1 MKTRIISTLALMA
14 GVLLSGCTREDM
26 PEGGAPGDG
35 NRVVF
40 TLAGITPQQQN
51 GRTRAAGD
59 SGAAKPDASAATDA
73 EKKVTSLLAAAYEK
87 QPSGGMGFYR
97 AFDVTVTD
105 DGCSFDIA
113 KDGRFDLYLV
123 ANADPTLEGA
133 VKALGAGSP
142 VTDLEELLVEQ
153 APDADNAFVMTT
165 PEVLK
170 IISYSGEVADC
181 GEVSLR
187 RLSMRID
194 LLNKAEGL
202 TITKVTFRNRAVK
215 SRLFTPNAMLAEPGA
230 VEDKEYPDLNL
241 VGSFDV
247 PAEYKSKIYGYENLS
262 RRGEAT
268 VPTLDIEYT
277 YLDQPY
283 THTVEFLDRNDPEGL
298 APLALKRNYLY
309 RITVGRKVE
318 PEFGIEVVDWTNE
331 KSFNVDDITFQ
342 AEMNAKLAI
351 NHFAGANVKTIDEAQ
366 GTVAF
371 TTADPNNTS
380 AYVAWNEKW
389 ATAVYYNETDGTY
402 YRVPTRDE
410 MYLLFP
416 DETNHVRFDEAMDG
430 TSEITE
436 TLPEKLFG
444 SKETNGGEGK
454 SWFKNAAVAVT
465 SRADQPAYPI
475 VYAIRFKGTAQ
486 CAAYRYENKNSG
498 DAANGELEIRI
509 KALQANSLLTIGEV
523 ADEAYWGNP
532 ADGDTDAENQLVYH
546 IAATGYKQPDSEEIT
561 RLGINSFLWTSTE
574 TDESNACDAGHNAE
588 IMQLVSSCL
597 KSSAGPLR
605 LVKASAEEVAEADQA
620 RRNAA
625 LKVNMFTPFN
635 AKSVDLGTKKINSFF
650 DKLTVSAD
658 DCPTDSY
665 FTYTELKDAGLTAAD
680 AVLTDGEGNE
690 YRLPT
695 EGELNLLLPMWTEE
709 ADRAT
714 VNKEKDGMYYP
725 YWNDNSSTNTFPYVT
740 VETPFT
746 ETIYL
751 KNGTDNLPDET
762 HPADPEYTLKGE
774 SQLKVG
780 TQTEQIA
787 YPADLVTNVYNI
799 RPVYGL
805 RFKGTNQYAA
815 YRWETCK
822 IASDPLERYLS
833 IRIKA
838 LHPQDNAT
846 TIDDVADETFWQDGF
861 IEFQFPASG
870 YYSPENAGNPTPE
883 NITHRGV
890 YGYCWVSS
898 LWTGDSDSGA
908 RFLGFYLND
917 AHVGHSVPGSRFPLR
932 LVKVSE

>member
-1 MKTRIISTLALMA
+1 MKTRFITALFAAASLLA
-14 GVLLSGCTREDM
+14 GCSKETT
-26 PEGGAPGDG
+26 GPGDTDDS
-35 NRVVF
+35 RIPITF
-40 TLAGITPQQQN
+40 TLATP
-51 GRTRAAGD
+51 GSEGVIYPRSATRATHD
-59 SGAAKPDASAATDA
+59 AAEYAVRQLTLLVYDATD
-73 EKKVTSLLAAAYEK
+73 TSAPKFLRKHDMTSAI
-87 QPSGGMGFYR
+87 
-97 AFDVTVTD
+97 T
-105 DGCSFDIA
+105 
-113 KDGRFDLYLV
+113 LYD
-123 ANADPTLEGA
+123 NGNGTYTFSLE
-133 VKALGAGSP
+133 
-142 VTDLEELLVEQ
+142 
-153 APDADNAFVMTT
+153 AP
-165 PEVLK
+165 
-170 IISYSGEVADC
+170 ISD
-181 GEVSLR
+181 
-187 RLSMRID
+187 
-194 LLNKAEGL
+194 
-202 TITKVTFRNRAVK
+202 
-215 SRLFTPNAMLAEPGA
+215 
-230 VEDKEYPDLNL
+230 
-241 VGSFDV
+241 
-247 PAEYKSKIYGYENLS
+247 
-262 RRGEAT
+262 
-268 VPTLDIEYT
+268 
-277 YLDQPY
+277 
-283 THTVEFLDRNDPEGL
+283 
-298 APLALKRNYLY
+298 
-309 RITVGRKVE
+309 
-318 PEFGIEVVDWTNE
+318 
-331 KSFNVDDITFQ
+331 
-342 AEMNAKLAI
+342 MNAKRKFVFVV
-351 NHFAGANVKTIDEAQ
+351 ND
-366 GTVAF
+366 
-371 TTADPNNTS
+371 D
-380 AYVAWNEKW
+380 
-389 ATAVYYNETDGTY
+389 
-402 YRVPTRDE
+402 
-410 MYLLFP
+410 
-416 DETNHVRFDEAMDG
+416 
-430 TSEITE
+430 
-436 TLPEKLFG
+436 
-444 SKETNGGEGK
+444 
-454 SWFKNAAVAVT
+454 AAVAAT
-465 SRADQPAYPI
+465 AAGSAEADLHE
-475 VYAIRFKGTAQ
+475 TA
-486 CAAYRYENKNSG
+486 ATV
-498 DAANGELEIRI
+498 EL
-509 KALQANSLLTIGEV
+509 
-523 ADEAYWGNP
+523 
-532 ADGDTDAENQLVYH
+532 ADGDTADKL
-546 IAATGYKQPDSEEIT
+546 
-561 RLGINSFLWTSTE
+561 
-574 TDESNACDAGHNAE
+574 
-588 IMQLVSSCL
+588 
-597 KSSAGPLR
+597 
-605 LVKASAEEVAEADQA
+605 AEADAGIAMSGTATADGQNEVITIVPGVKCEVKLTRIVARVDVQNNTPNMTLESAVLVGAATRGYLFAQA
-620 RRNAA
+620 PLSAPVADRIVLGSNATVDLTEEHPALKPGEVFAPKTFRKTFYAYERPNTAGDYAAVRITYRVNDSKGTVEVPFIRTEAGGAQTPVDIERNHLYTVVLGNGKPVTTNEVQFTFKVEDWNTVEMPEEIGPGDPLDPKSQQKLNAA

-665 FTYTELKDAGLTAAD
+665 FTYTDAGLTAAD

>member
-1 MKTRIISTLALMA
+1 MKTRFITALFAAASLLA
-14 GVLLSGCTREDM
+14 GCSKETT
-26 PEGGAPGDG
+26 GPGDTDDS
-35 NRVVF
+35 RIPITF
-40 TLAGITPQQQN
+40 TLATP
-51 GRTRAAGD
+51 GSEGVIYPRSATRATHD
-59 SGAAKPDASAATDA
+59 AAEYAVRQLTLLVYDATD
-73 EKKVTSLLAAAYEK
+73 TS
-87 QPSGGMGFYR
+87 
-97 AFDVTVTD
+97 
-105 DGCSFDIA
+105 
-113 KDGRFDLYLV
+113 
-123 ANADPTLEGA
+123 
-133 VKALGAGSP
+133 
-142 VTDLEELLVEQ
+142 
-153 APDADNAFVMTT
+153 APKFLRKHDMT
-165 PEVLK
+165 
-170 IISYSGEVADC
+170 S
-181 GEVSLR
+181 
-187 RLSMRID
+187 
-194 LLNKAEGL
+194 
-202 TITKVTFRNRAVK
+202 
-215 SRLFTPNAMLAEPGA
+215 
-230 VEDKEYPDLNL
+230 
-241 VGSFDV
+241 
-247 PAEYKSKIYGYENLS
+247 
-262 RRGEAT
+262 
-268 VPTLDIEYT
+268 
-277 YLDQPY
+277 
-283 THTVEFLDRNDPEGL
+283 
-298 APLALKRNYLY
+298 
-309 RITVGRKVE
+309 
-318 PEFGIEVVDWTNE
+318 
-331 KSFNVDDITFQ
+331 DITLYDNGNGTYTFSLE
-342 AEMNAKLAI
+342 APISDMNAKRKFVFVV
-351 NHFAGANVKTIDEAQ
+351 ND
-366 GTVAF
+366 
-371 TTADPNNTS
+371 D
-380 AYVAWNEKW
+380 
-389 ATAVYYNETDGTY
+389 
-402 YRVPTRDE
+402 
-410 MYLLFP
+410 
-416 DETNHVRFDEAMDG
+416 
-430 TSEITE
+430 
-436 TLPEKLFG
+436 
-444 SKETNGGEGK
+444 
-454 SWFKNAAVAVT
+454 AAVAAT
-465 SRADQPAYPI
+465 AAGSAEADLHE
-475 VYAIRFKGTAQ
+475 TA
-486 CAAYRYENKNSG
+486 ATV
-498 DAANGELEIRI
+498 EL
-509 KALQANSLLTIGEV
+509 
-523 ADEAYWGNP
+523 
-532 ADGDTDAENQLVYH
+532 ADGDTADKL
-546 IAATGYKQPDSEEIT
+546 
-561 RLGINSFLWTSTE
+561 
-574 TDESNACDAGHNAE
+574 
-588 IMQLVSSCL
+588 
-597 KSSAGPLR
+597 
-605 LVKASAEEVAEADQA
+605 AEADAGIAMSGTATADGQNEVITIVPGVKCEVKLTRIVARVDVQNNTPNMTLESAVLVGAATRGYLFAQA
-620 RRNAA
+620 PLSAPVADRIVLGSNATVDLTEEHPALKPGEVFAPKTFRKTFYAYERPNTAGDYAAVRITYRVNDSKGTVEVPFIRTEAGGAQTPVDIERNHLYTVVLGNGKPVTTNEVQFTFKVEDWNTVEMPEEIGPGDPLDPKSQQKLNAA

-917 AHVGHSVPGSRFPLR
+917 AHVGHSVPGSRFPLH

>member
-1 MKTRIISTLALMA
+1 MKTR
-14 GVLLSGCTREDM
+14 
-26 PEGGAPGDG
+26 
-35 NRVVF
+35 F
-40 TLAGITPQQQN
+40 IT
-51 GRTRAAGD
+51 A
-59 SGAAKPDASAATDA
+59 
-73 EKKVTSLLAAAYEK
+73 LLAAASLLAGCSKETTG
-87 QPSGGMGFYR
+87 PG
-97 AFDVTVTD
+97 DTD
-105 DGCSFDIA
+105 DSRIPITF
-113 KDGRFDLYLV
+113 
-123 ANADPTLEGA
+123 TLATPGSEGVIYPRSATRATHDAAEYA
-133 VKALGAGSP
+133 VRQL
-142 VTDLEELLVEQ
+142 TLLVYDATDTS
-153 APDADNAFVMTT
+153 APKFLRKHDMT
-165 PEVLK
+165 
-170 IISYSGEVADC
+170 S
-181 GEVSLR
+181 
-187 RLSMRID
+187 
-194 LLNKAEGL
+194 
-202 TITKVTFRNRAVK
+202 
-215 SRLFTPNAMLAEPGA
+215 
-230 VEDKEYPDLNL
+230 
-241 VGSFDV
+241 
-247 PAEYKSKIYGYENLS
+247 
-262 RRGEAT
+262 
-268 VPTLDIEYT
+268 
-277 YLDQPY
+277 
-283 THTVEFLDRNDPEGL
+283 
-298 APLALKRNYLY
+298 
-309 RITVGRKVE
+309 
-318 PEFGIEVVDWTNE
+318 
-331 KSFNVDDITFQ
+331 DITLYDNGNGTYTFSLE
-342 AEMNAKLAI
+342 APISDMNAKRKFVFVV
-351 NHFAGANVKTIDEAQ
+351 ND
-366 GTVAF
+366 
-371 TTADPNNTS
+371 D
-380 AYVAWNEKW
+380 
-389 ATAVYYNETDGTY
+389 
-402 YRVPTRDE
+402 
-410 MYLLFP
+410 
-416 DETNHVRFDEAMDG
+416 
-430 TSEITE
+430 
-436 TLPEKLFG
+436 
-444 SKETNGGEGK
+444 
-454 SWFKNAAVAVT
+454 AAVAAT
-465 SRADQPAYPI
+465 AAGSAEADLHE
-475 VYAIRFKGTAQ
+475 TA
-486 CAAYRYENKNSG
+486 ATV
-498 DAANGELEIRI
+498 EL
-509 KALQANSLLTIGEV
+509 
-523 ADEAYWGNP
+523 
-532 ADGDTDAENQLVYH
+532 ADGDTADKL
-546 IAATGYKQPDSEEIT
+546 
-561 RLGINSFLWTSTE
+561 
-574 TDESNACDAGHNAE
+574 
-588 IMQLVSSCL
+588 
-597 KSSAGPLR
+597 
-605 LVKASAEEVAEADQA
+605 AEADAGIAMSGTATADGQNEVITIVPGVKCEVKLTRIVARVDVQNNTPNMTLESAVLVGAATRGYLFAQA
-620 RRNAA
+620 PLSAPVADRIVLGSNATVDLTEEHPALKPGEVFAPKTFRKTFYAYERPNTAGDYAAVRITYRVNDSKGTVEVPFIRTEASGAQTPVDIERNHLYTVVLGNGKPVTTNEVQFTFKVEDWNTVEMPEEIGPGDPLDPESQQKLNAA

-650 DKLTVSAD
+650 DELAVSAD

-680 AVLTDGEGNE
+680 AVLTDDSGNE

-751 KNGTDNLPDET
+751 KNGMDNLPDET

-932 LVKVSE
+932 LVKISE

>member
-1 MKTRIISTLALMA
+1 MKTRFITALFAAASLLA
-14 GVLLSGCTREDM
+14 GCSKETT
-26 PEGGAPGDG
+26 GPGDTDDS
-35 NRVVF
+35 RIPITF
-40 TLAGITPQQQN
+40 TLATP
-51 GRTRAAGD
+51 GSEGVIYPRSATRATHD
-59 SGAAKPDASAATDA
+59 AAEYAVRQLTLLVYDATD
-73 EKKVTSLLAAAYEK
+73 TS
-87 QPSGGMGFYR
+87 
-97 AFDVTVTD
+97 
-105 DGCSFDIA
+105 
-113 KDGRFDLYLV
+113 
-123 ANADPTLEGA
+123 
-133 VKALGAGSP
+133 
-142 VTDLEELLVEQ
+142 
-153 APDADNAFVMTT
+153 APKFLRKHDMT
-165 PEVLK
+165 
-170 IISYSGEVADC
+170 S
-181 GEVSLR
+181 
-187 RLSMRID
+187 
-194 LLNKAEGL
+194 
-202 TITKVTFRNRAVK
+202 
-215 SRLFTPNAMLAEPGA
+215 
-230 VEDKEYPDLNL
+230 
-241 VGSFDV
+241 
-247 PAEYKSKIYGYENLS
+247 
-262 RRGEAT
+262 
-268 VPTLDIEYT
+268 
-277 YLDQPY
+277 
-283 THTVEFLDRNDPEGL
+283 
-298 APLALKRNYLY
+298 
-309 RITVGRKVE
+309 
-318 PEFGIEVVDWTNE
+318 
-331 KSFNVDDITFQ
+331 DITLYDNGNGTYTFSLE
-342 AEMNAKLAI
+342 APISDMNAKRKFVFVV
-351 NHFAGANVKTIDEAQ
+351 ND
-366 GTVAF
+366 
-371 TTADPNNTS
+371 D
-380 AYVAWNEKW
+380 
-389 ATAVYYNETDGTY
+389 
-402 YRVPTRDE
+402 
-410 MYLLFP
+410 
-416 DETNHVRFDEAMDG
+416 
-430 TSEITE
+430 
-436 TLPEKLFG
+436 
-444 SKETNGGEGK
+444 
-454 SWFKNAAVAVT
+454 AAVAATAAGSAEADLHETAVT
-465 SRADQPAYPI
+465 
-475 VYAIRFKGTAQ
+475 V
-486 CAAYRYENKNSG
+486 
-498 DAANGELEIRI
+498 EL
-509 KALQANSLLTIGEV
+509 
-523 ADEAYWGNP
+523 
-532 ADGDTDAENQLVYH
+532 ADGDTADKL
-546 IAATGYKQPDSEEIT
+546 
-561 RLGINSFLWTSTE
+561 
-574 TDESNACDAGHNAE
+574 
-588 IMQLVSSCL
+588 
-597 KSSAGPLR
+597 
-605 LVKASAEEVAEADQA
+605 AEADAGIAMSGTATADGQNEVITIVPGVKCEVKLTRIVARVDVQNNTPNMTLESAVLVGAATRGYLFAQA
-620 RRNAA
+620 PLSAPVADRIVLGSNATVDLTEEHPALKPGEVFAPKTFRKTFYAYERPNTAGDYAAVRITYRVNDSKGTVEVPFIRTEAGGAQTPVDIERNHLYTVVLGNGKPVTTNEVQFTFKVEDWNTVEMPEEIGPGDPLDPKSQQKLNAA

>member
-1 MKTRIISTLALMA
+1 MKTRFITALFAAASLLA
-14 GVLLSGCTREDM
+14 GCSKETT
-26 PEGGAPGDG
+26 GPGDTDDS
-35 NRVVF
+35 RIPITF
-40 TLAGITPQQQN
+40 TLATP
-51 GRTRAAGD
+51 GSEGVIYPRSATRATHD
-59 SGAAKPDASAATDA
+59 AAEYAVRQLTLLVYDATD
-73 EKKVTSLLAAAYEK
+73 TS
-87 QPSGGMGFYR
+87 
-97 AFDVTVTD
+97 
-105 DGCSFDIA
+105 
-113 KDGRFDLYLV
+113 
-123 ANADPTLEGA
+123 
-133 VKALGAGSP
+133 
-142 VTDLEELLVEQ
+142 
-153 APDADNAFVMTT
+153 APKFLRKHDMT
-165 PEVLK
+165 
-170 IISYSGEVADC
+170 S
-181 GEVSLR
+181 
-187 RLSMRID
+187 
-194 LLNKAEGL
+194 
-202 TITKVTFRNRAVK
+202 
-215 SRLFTPNAMLAEPGA
+215 
-230 VEDKEYPDLNL
+230 
-241 VGSFDV
+241 
-247 PAEYKSKIYGYENLS
+247 
-262 RRGEAT
+262 
-268 VPTLDIEYT
+268 
-277 YLDQPY
+277 
-283 THTVEFLDRNDPEGL
+283 
-298 APLALKRNYLY
+298 
-309 RITVGRKVE
+309 
-318 PEFGIEVVDWTNE
+318 
-331 KSFNVDDITFQ
+331 DITLYDNGNGTYTFSLE
-342 AEMNAKLAI
+342 APISDMNAKRKFVFVV
-351 NHFAGANVKTIDEAQ
+351 ND
-366 GTVAF
+366 
-371 TTADPNNTS
+371 D
-380 AYVAWNEKW
+380 
-389 ATAVYYNETDGTY
+389 
-402 YRVPTRDE
+402 
-410 MYLLFP
+410 
-416 DETNHVRFDEAMDG
+416 
-430 TSEITE
+430 
-436 TLPEKLFG
+436 
-444 SKETNGGEGK
+444 
-454 SWFKNAAVAVT
+454 AAVAAT
-465 SRADQPAYPI
+465 AAGSAEADLHE
-475 VYAIRFKGTAQ
+475 TA
-486 CAAYRYENKNSG
+486 ATV
-498 DAANGELEIRI
+498 EL
-509 KALQANSLLTIGEV
+509 
-523 ADEAYWGNP
+523 
-532 ADGDTDAENQLVYH
+532 ADGDTADKL
-546 IAATGYKQPDSEEIT
+546 
-561 RLGINSFLWTSTE
+561 
-574 TDESNACDAGHNAE
+574 
-588 IMQLVSSCL
+588 
-597 KSSAGPLR
+597 
-605 LVKASAEEVAEADQA
+605 AEADAGIAMSGTATADGQNEVITIVPGVKCEVKLTRIVARVDVQNNTPNMTLESAVLVGAATRGYLFAQA
-620 RRNAA
+620 PLSAPVADRIVLGSNATVDLTEEHPALKPGEVFAPKTFRKTFYAYERPNTAGDYAAVRITYRVNDSKGTVEVPFIRTEAGGAQTPVDIERNHLYTVVLGNGKPVTTNEVQFTFKVEDWNTVEMPEEIGPGDPLDPKSQQKLNAA

-665 FTYTELKDAGLTAAD
+665 FTYTELKDAGLTASD

>member
-1 MKTRIISTLALMA
+1 MKTRFITALFAAASLLA
-14 GVLLSGCTREDM
+14 GCSKETT
-26 PEGGAPGDG
+26 GPGDTDDS
-35 NRVVF
+35 RIPITF
-40 TLAGITPQQQN
+40 TLATP
-51 GRTRAAGD
+51 GSEGVIYPRSATRATHD
-59 SGAAKPDASAATDA
+59 AAEYAVRQLTLLVYDATDASAPKFLRKHDM
-73 EKKVTSLLAAAYEK
+73 TS
-87 QPSGGMGFYR
+87 
-97 AFDVTVTD
+97 
-105 DGCSFDIA
+105 
-113 KDGRFDLYLV
+113 
-123 ANADPTLEGA
+123 
-133 VKALGAGSP
+133 
-142 VTDLEELLVEQ
+142 
-153 APDADNAFVMTT
+153 
-165 PEVLK
+165 
-170 IISYSGEVADC
+170 
-181 GEVSLR
+181 
-187 RLSMRID
+187 
-194 LLNKAEGL
+194 
-202 TITKVTFRNRAVK
+202 
-215 SRLFTPNAMLAEPGA
+215 
-230 VEDKEYPDLNL
+230 
-241 VGSFDV
+241 
-247 PAEYKSKIYGYENLS
+247 
-262 RRGEAT
+262 
-268 VPTLDIEYT
+268 
-277 YLDQPY
+277 
-283 THTVEFLDRNDPEGL
+283 
-298 APLALKRNYLY
+298 
-309 RITVGRKVE
+309 
-318 PEFGIEVVDWTNE
+318 
-331 KSFNVDDITFQ
+331 DITLYDNGNGTYTFSLE
-342 AEMNAKLAI
+342 APISDMNAKRKFVFVV
-351 NHFAGANVKTIDEAQ
+351 ND
-366 GTVAF
+366 
-371 TTADPNNTS
+371 D
-380 AYVAWNEKW
+380 
-389 ATAVYYNETDGTY
+389 
-402 YRVPTRDE
+402 
-410 MYLLFP
+410 
-416 DETNHVRFDEAMDG
+416 
-430 TSEITE
+430 
-436 TLPEKLFG
+436 
-444 SKETNGGEGK
+444 
-454 SWFKNAAVAVT
+454 AAVAAT
-465 SRADQPAYPI
+465 AAGSAEADLHE
-475 VYAIRFKGTAQ
+475 TA
-486 CAAYRYENKNSG
+486 ATV
-498 DAANGELEIRI
+498 EL
-509 KALQANSLLTIGEV
+509 
-523 ADEAYWGNP
+523 
-532 ADGDTDAENQLVYH
+532 ADGDTADKL
-546 IAATGYKQPDSEEIT
+546 
-561 RLGINSFLWTSTE
+561 
-574 TDESNACDAGHNAE
+574 
-588 IMQLVSSCL
+588 
-597 KSSAGPLR
+597 
-605 LVKASAEEVAEADQA
+605 AEADAGIAMSGTATADGQNEVITIVPGVKCEVKLTRIVARVDVQNNTPNMTLESAVLVGAATRGYLFAQA
-620 RRNAA
+620 PLSAPVADRIVLGSNATVDLTEEHPALKPGEVFAPKTFRKTFYAYERPNTAGDYAAVRITYRVNDSKGTVEVPFIRTEAGGAQTPVDIERNHLYTVVLGNGKPVTTNEVQFTFKVEDWNTVEMPEEIGPGDPLDPKSQQKLNAA

>member
-1 MKTRIISTLALMA
+1 MKTRFITALFAAASLLA
-14 GVLLSGCTREDM
+14 GCSKETT
-26 PEGGAPGDG
+26 GPGDTDDS
-35 NRVVF
+35 RIPITF
-40 TLAGITPQQQN
+40 TLATP
-51 GRTRAAGD
+51 GSEGVIYPRSATRATHD
-59 SGAAKPDASAATDA
+59 AAEYAVRQLTLLVYDATD
-73 EKKVTSLLAAAYEK
+73 TS
-87 QPSGGMGFYR
+87 
-97 AFDVTVTD
+97 
-105 DGCSFDIA
+105 
-113 KDGRFDLYLV
+113 
-123 ANADPTLEGA
+123 
-133 VKALGAGSP
+133 
-142 VTDLEELLVEQ
+142 
-153 APDADNAFVMTT
+153 APKFLRKHDMT
-165 PEVLK
+165 
-170 IISYSGEVADC
+170 S
-181 GEVSLR
+181 
-187 RLSMRID
+187 
-194 LLNKAEGL
+194 
-202 TITKVTFRNRAVK
+202 
-215 SRLFTPNAMLAEPGA
+215 
-230 VEDKEYPDLNL
+230 
-241 VGSFDV
+241 
-247 PAEYKSKIYGYENLS
+247 
-262 RRGEAT
+262 
-268 VPTLDIEYT
+268 
-277 YLDQPY
+277 
-283 THTVEFLDRNDPEGL
+283 
-298 APLALKRNYLY
+298 
-309 RITVGRKVE
+309 
-318 PEFGIEVVDWTNE
+318 
-331 KSFNVDDITFQ
+331 DITLYDNGNGTYTFSLE
-342 AEMNAKLAI
+342 APISDMNAKRKFVFVV
-351 NHFAGANVKTIDEAQ
+351 ND
-366 GTVAF
+366 
-371 TTADPNNTS
+371 D
-380 AYVAWNEKW
+380 
-389 ATAVYYNETDGTY
+389 
-402 YRVPTRDE
+402 
-410 MYLLFP
+410 
-416 DETNHVRFDEAMDG
+416 
-430 TSEITE
+430 
-436 TLPEKLFG
+436 
-444 SKETNGGEGK
+444 
-454 SWFKNAAVAVT
+454 AAVAAT
-465 SRADQPAYPI
+465 AAGSAEADLHE
-475 VYAIRFKGTAQ
+475 TA
-486 CAAYRYENKNSG
+486 ATV
-498 DAANGELEIRI
+498 EL
-509 KALQANSLLTIGEV
+509 
-523 ADEAYWGNP
+523 
-532 ADGDTDAENQLVYH
+532 ADGDTADKL
-546 IAATGYKQPDSEEIT
+546 
-561 RLGINSFLWTSTE
+561 
-574 TDESNACDAGHNAE
+574 
-588 IMQLVSSCL
+588 
-597 KSSAGPLR
+597 
-605 LVKASAEEVAEADQA
+605 AEADAGIAMSGTATADGQNEVITIVPGVKCEVKLTRIVARVDVQNNTPNMTLESAVLVGAATRGYLFAQA
-620 RRNAA
+620 PLSAPVADRIVLGSNATVDLTEEHPALKPGEVFAPKTFRKTFYAYERPNTAGDYAAVRITYRVNDSKGTVEVPFIRTEAGGAQTPVDIERNHLYTVVLGNGKPVTTNEVQFTFKVEDWNTVEMPEEIGPGDPLDPKSQQKLNAA

-815 YRWETCK
+815 YRRETCK

>member
-1 MKTRIISTLALMA
+1 MKTRFITALFAAASLLA
-14 GVLLSGCTREDM
+14 GCSKETT
-26 PEGGAPGDG
+26 GPGDTDDS
-35 NRVVF
+35 RIPITF
-40 TLAGITPQQQN
+40 TLATP
-51 GRTRAAGD
+51 GSEGVIYPRSATRATHD
-59 SGAAKPDASAATDA
+59 AAEYAVRQLTLLVYDATD
-73 EKKVTSLLAAAYEK
+73 TS
-87 QPSGGMGFYR
+87 
-97 AFDVTVTD
+97 
-105 DGCSFDIA
+105 
-113 KDGRFDLYLV
+113 
-123 ANADPTLEGA
+123 
-133 VKALGAGSP
+133 
-142 VTDLEELLVEQ
+142 
-153 APDADNAFVMTT
+153 APKFLRKHDMT
-165 PEVLK
+165 
-170 IISYSGEVADC
+170 S
-181 GEVSLR
+181 
-187 RLSMRID
+187 
-194 LLNKAEGL
+194 
-202 TITKVTFRNRAVK
+202 
-215 SRLFTPNAMLAEPGA
+215 
-230 VEDKEYPDLNL
+230 
-241 VGSFDV
+241 
-247 PAEYKSKIYGYENLS
+247 
-262 RRGEAT
+262 
-268 VPTLDIEYT
+268 
-277 YLDQPY
+277 
-283 THTVEFLDRNDPEGL
+283 
-298 APLALKRNYLY
+298 
-309 RITVGRKVE
+309 
-318 PEFGIEVVDWTNE
+318 
-331 KSFNVDDITFQ
+331 DITLYDNGNGTYTFSLE
-342 AEMNAKLAI
+342 APISDMNAKRKFVFVV
-351 NHFAGANVKTIDEAQ
+351 ND
-366 GTVAF
+366 
-371 TTADPNNTS
+371 D
-380 AYVAWNEKW
+380 
-389 ATAVYYNETDGTY
+389 
-402 YRVPTRDE
+402 
-410 MYLLFP
+410 
-416 DETNHVRFDEAMDG
+416 
-430 TSEITE
+430 
-436 TLPEKLFG
+436 
-444 SKETNGGEGK
+444 
-454 SWFKNAAVAVT
+454 AAVAAT
-465 SRADQPAYPI
+465 AAGSAEADLHE
-475 VYAIRFKGTAQ
+475 TA
-486 CAAYRYENKNSG
+486 ATV
-498 DAANGELEIRI
+498 EL
-509 KALQANSLLTIGEV
+509 
-523 ADEAYWGNP
+523 
-532 ADGDTDAENQLVYH
+532 ADGDTADKL
-546 IAATGYKQPDSEEIT
+546 
-561 RLGINSFLWTSTE
+561 
-574 TDESNACDAGHNAE
+574 
-588 IMQLVSSCL
+588 
-597 KSSAGPLR
+597 
-605 LVKASAEEVAEADQA
+605 AEADAGIAMSGTATADGQNQVITIVPGVKCEVKLTRIVARVDVQNNTPNMTLESAVLVGAATRGYLFAQA
-620 RRNAA
+620 PLSAPVADRIVLGSNATVDLTEEHPALKPGEVFTPKTFRKTFYAYERPNTAGDYAAVRITYRVNDSKGTVEVPFIRTEVGGAQTPVDIERNHLYTVVLGNGKPVTTNEVQFTFKVEDWNTVEMPEEIGPGDPLDPESQQKLNAG

-635 AKSVDLGTKKINSFF
+635 AKSVDLGAKKINSFF
-650 DKLTVSAD
+650 DELAVSAD

-680 AVLTDGEGNE
+680 AVLTDGEGNQ

-751 KNGTDNLPDET
+751 KNGMDNLPDET

>member
-1 MKTRIISTLALMA
+1 MKTRFITALFAAASLLA
-14 GVLLSGCTREDM
+14 GCSKETT
-26 PEGGAPGDG
+26 GPGDTDDS
-35 NRVVF
+35 RIPITF
-40 TLAGITPQQQN
+40 TLATP
-51 GRTRAAGD
+51 GSEGVIYPRSATRATHD
-59 SGAAKPDASAATDA
+59 AAEYAVRQLTLLVYDATD
-73 EKKVTSLLAAAYEK
+73 TS
-87 QPSGGMGFYR
+87 
-97 AFDVTVTD
+97 
-105 DGCSFDIA
+105 
-113 KDGRFDLYLV
+113 
-123 ANADPTLEGA
+123 
-133 VKALGAGSP
+133 
-142 VTDLEELLVEQ
+142 
-153 APDADNAFVMTT
+153 APKFLRKHDMT
-165 PEVLK
+165 
-170 IISYSGEVADC
+170 S
-181 GEVSLR
+181 
-187 RLSMRID
+187 
-194 LLNKAEGL
+194 
-202 TITKVTFRNRAVK
+202 
-215 SRLFTPNAMLAEPGA
+215 
-230 VEDKEYPDLNL
+230 
-241 VGSFDV
+241 
-247 PAEYKSKIYGYENLS
+247 
-262 RRGEAT
+262 
-268 VPTLDIEYT
+268 
-277 YLDQPY
+277 
-283 THTVEFLDRNDPEGL
+283 
-298 APLALKRNYLY
+298 
-309 RITVGRKVE
+309 
-318 PEFGIEVVDWTNE
+318 
-331 KSFNVDDITFQ
+331 DITLYDNGNGTYTFSLE
-342 AEMNAKLAI
+342 APISDMNAKRKFVFVV
-351 NHFAGANVKTIDEAQ
+351 ND
-366 GTVAF
+366 
-371 TTADPNNTS
+371 D
-380 AYVAWNEKW
+380 
-389 ATAVYYNETDGTY
+389 
-402 YRVPTRDE
+402 
-410 MYLLFP
+410 
-416 DETNHVRFDEAMDG
+416 
-430 TSEITE
+430 
-436 TLPEKLFG
+436 
-444 SKETNGGEGK
+444 
-454 SWFKNAAVAVT
+454 AAVAAT
-465 SRADQPAYPI
+465 AAGSAEADLHE
-475 VYAIRFKGTAQ
+475 TA
-486 CAAYRYENKNSG
+486 ATV
-498 DAANGELEIRI
+498 EL
-509 KALQANSLLTIGEV
+509 
-523 ADEAYWGNP
+523 
-532 ADGDTDAENQLVYH
+532 ADGDTADKL
-546 IAATGYKQPDSEEIT
+546 
-561 RLGINSFLWTSTE
+561 
-574 TDESNACDAGHNAE
+574 
-588 IMQLVSSCL
+588 
-597 KSSAGPLR
+597 
-605 LVKASAEEVAEADQA
+605 AEADAGIAMSGTATADGQNEVITIVPGVKCEVKLTRIVARVDVQNNTPNMTLESAVLVGAATRGYLFAQA
-620 RRNAA
+620 PLSAPVADRIVLGSNATVDLTEEHPALKPGEVFAPKTFRKTFYANERPNTAGDYAAVRITYRVNDSKGTVEVPFIRTEAGGAQTPVDIERNHLYTVVLGNGKPVTTNEVQFTFKVEDWNTVEMPEEIGPGDPLDPKSQQKLNAA

>member
-1 MKTRIISTLALMA
+1 MKTRFITALFAAASLLA
-14 GVLLSGCTREDM
+14 GCSKETT
-26 PEGGAPGDG
+26 GPGDTDDS
-35 NRVVF
+35 RIPITF
-40 TLAGITPQQQN
+40 TLATP
-51 GRTRAAGD
+51 GSEGVIYPRSATRATHD
-59 SGAAKPDASAATDA
+59 AAEYAVRQLTLLVYDATD
-73 EKKVTSLLAAAYEK
+73 TS
-87 QPSGGMGFYR
+87 
-97 AFDVTVTD
+97 
-105 DGCSFDIA
+105 
-113 KDGRFDLYLV
+113 
-123 ANADPTLEGA
+123 
-133 VKALGAGSP
+133 
-142 VTDLEELLVEQ
+142 
-153 APDADNAFVMTT
+153 APKFLRKHDMT
-165 PEVLK
+165 
-170 IISYSGEVADC
+170 S
-181 GEVSLR
+181 
-187 RLSMRID
+187 
-194 LLNKAEGL
+194 
-202 TITKVTFRNRAVK
+202 
-215 SRLFTPNAMLAEPGA
+215 
-230 VEDKEYPDLNL
+230 
-241 VGSFDV
+241 
-247 PAEYKSKIYGYENLS
+247 
-262 RRGEAT
+262 
-268 VPTLDIEYT
+268 
-277 YLDQPY
+277 
-283 THTVEFLDRNDPEGL
+283 
-298 APLALKRNYLY
+298 
-309 RITVGRKVE
+309 
-318 PEFGIEVVDWTNE
+318 
-331 KSFNVDDITFQ
+331 DITLYDNGNGTYTFSLE
-342 AEMNAKLAI
+342 APISDMNAKRKFVFVV
-351 NHFAGANVKTIDEAQ
+351 ND
-366 GTVAF
+366 
-371 TTADPNNTS
+371 D
-380 AYVAWNEKW
+380 
-389 ATAVYYNETDGTY
+389 
-402 YRVPTRDE
+402 
-410 MYLLFP
+410 
-416 DETNHVRFDEAMDG
+416 
-430 TSEITE
+430 
-436 TLPEKLFG
+436 
-444 SKETNGGEGK
+444 
-454 SWFKNAAVAVT
+454 AAVAAT
-465 SRADQPAYPI
+465 AAGSAEADLHE
-475 VYAIRFKGTAQ
+475 TA
-486 CAAYRYENKNSG
+486 ATV
-498 DAANGELEIRI
+498 EL
-509 KALQANSLLTIGEV
+509 
-523 ADEAYWGNP
+523 
-532 ADGDTDAENQLVYH
+532 ADGDTADKL
-546 IAATGYKQPDSEEIT
+546 
-561 RLGINSFLWTSTE
+561 
-574 TDESNACDAGHNAE
+574 
-588 IMQLVSSCL
+588 
-597 KSSAGPLR
+597 
-605 LVKASAEEVAEADQA
+605 AEADAGIAMSGTATADGQNEVITIVPGVKCEVKLTRIVARVDVQNNTPNMTLESAVLVGAATRGYLFAQA
-620 RRNAA
+620 PLSAPVADRIVLGSNATVDLTEEHPALKPGEVFAPKTFRKTFYAYERPNTAGDYAAVRITYRVNDSKGTVEVPFIRTEAGGAQTPVDIERNHLYTVVLGNGKPVTTNEVQFTFKVEDWNTVEMPEEIGPGDPLDPKSQQKLNAA

-709 ADRAT
+709 ADRAS

>member
-1 MKTRIISTLALMA
+1 MKTRFITALFAAASLLA
-14 GVLLSGCTREDM
+14 GCSKETT
-26 PEGGAPGDG
+26 GPGDTDDS
-35 NRVVF
+35 RIPITF
-40 TLAGITPQQQN
+40 TLATP
-51 GRTRAAGD
+51 GSEGVIYPRSATRATHD
-59 SGAAKPDASAATDA
+59 AAEYAVRQLTLLVYDATD
-73 EKKVTSLLAAAYEK
+73 TS
-87 QPSGGMGFYR
+87 
-97 AFDVTVTD
+97 
-105 DGCSFDIA
+105 
-113 KDGRFDLYLV
+113 
-123 ANADPTLEGA
+123 
-133 VKALGAGSP
+133 
-142 VTDLEELLVEQ
+142 
-153 APDADNAFVMTT
+153 APKFLRKHDMT
-165 PEVLK
+165 
-170 IISYSGEVADC
+170 S
-181 GEVSLR
+181 
-187 RLSMRID
+187 
-194 LLNKAEGL
+194 
-202 TITKVTFRNRAVK
+202 
-215 SRLFTPNAMLAEPGA
+215 
-230 VEDKEYPDLNL
+230 
-241 VGSFDV
+241 
-247 PAEYKSKIYGYENLS
+247 
-262 RRGEAT
+262 
-268 VPTLDIEYT
+268 
-277 YLDQPY
+277 
-283 THTVEFLDRNDPEGL
+283 
-298 APLALKRNYLY
+298 
-309 RITVGRKVE
+309 
-318 PEFGIEVVDWTNE
+318 
-331 KSFNVDDITFQ
+331 DITLYDNGNGTYTFSLE
-342 AEMNAKLAI
+342 APISDMNAKRKFVFVV
-351 NHFAGANVKTIDEAQ
+351 ND
-366 GTVAF
+366 
-371 TTADPNNTS
+371 D
-380 AYVAWNEKW
+380 
-389 ATAVYYNETDGTY
+389 
-402 YRVPTRDE
+402 
-410 MYLLFP
+410 
-416 DETNHVRFDEAMDG
+416 
-430 TSEITE
+430 
-436 TLPEKLFG
+436 
-444 SKETNGGEGK
+444 
-454 SWFKNAAVAVT
+454 AAVAAT
-465 SRADQPAYPI
+465 AAGSAEADLHE
-475 VYAIRFKGTAQ
+475 TA
-486 CAAYRYENKNSG
+486 ATV
-498 DAANGELEIRI
+498 EL
-509 KALQANSLLTIGEV
+509 
-523 ADEAYWGNP
+523 
-532 ADGDTDAENQLVYH
+532 ADGDTADKL
-546 IAATGYKQPDSEEIT
+546 
-561 RLGINSFLWTSTE
+561 
-574 TDESNACDAGHNAE
+574 
-588 IMQLVSSCL
+588 
-597 KSSAGPLR
+597 
-605 LVKASAEEVAEADQA
+605 AEADAGIAMSGTATADGQNEVITIVPGVKCEVKLTRIVARVDVQNNTPNMTLESAVLVGAATRGYLFAQA
-620 RRNAA
+620 PLSAPVADRIVLGSNATVDLTEEHPALKPGEVFAPKTFRKTFYAYERPNTAGDYAAVRITYRVNDSKGTVEVPFIRTEAGGAQTPVDIERNHLYTVVLGNGKPVTTNEVQFTFKVEDWNTVEMPEEIGPGDPLDPKSQQKLNAA

-908 RFLGFYLND
+908 RFLGFYLNY

>member
-1 MKTRIISTLALMA
+1 MKTRFITALFAAASLLA
-14 GVLLSGCTREDM
+14 GCSKETT
-26 PEGGAPGDG
+26 GPGDTDDS
-35 NRVVF
+35 RIPITF
-40 TLAGITPQQQN
+40 TLATP
-51 GRTRAAGD
+51 GSEGVIYPRSATRATHD
-59 SGAAKPDASAATDA
+59 AAEYAVRQLTLLVYDATD
-73 EKKVTSLLAAAYEK
+73 TS
-87 QPSGGMGFYR
+87 
-97 AFDVTVTD
+97 
-105 DGCSFDIA
+105 
-113 KDGRFDLYLV
+113 
-123 ANADPTLEGA
+123 
-133 VKALGAGSP
+133 
-142 VTDLEELLVEQ
+142 
-153 APDADNAFVMTT
+153 APKFLRKHDMT
-165 PEVLK
+165 
-170 IISYSGEVADC
+170 S
-181 GEVSLR
+181 
-187 RLSMRID
+187 
-194 LLNKAEGL
+194 
-202 TITKVTFRNRAVK
+202 
-215 SRLFTPNAMLAEPGA
+215 
-230 VEDKEYPDLNL
+230 
-241 VGSFDV
+241 
-247 PAEYKSKIYGYENLS
+247 
-262 RRGEAT
+262 
-268 VPTLDIEYT
+268 
-277 YLDQPY
+277 
-283 THTVEFLDRNDPEGL
+283 
-298 APLALKRNYLY
+298 
-309 RITVGRKVE
+309 
-318 PEFGIEVVDWTNE
+318 
-331 KSFNVDDITFQ
+331 DITLYDNGNGTYTFSLE
-342 AEMNAKLAI
+342 APISDMNAKRKFVFVV
-351 NHFAGANVKTIDEAQ
+351 ND
-366 GTVAF
+366 
-371 TTADPNNTS
+371 D
-380 AYVAWNEKW
+380 
-389 ATAVYYNETDGTY
+389 
-402 YRVPTRDE
+402 
-410 MYLLFP
+410 
-416 DETNHVRFDEAMDG
+416 
-430 TSEITE
+430 
-436 TLPEKLFG
+436 
-444 SKETNGGEGK
+444 
-454 SWFKNAAVAVT
+454 AAVAAT
-465 SRADQPAYPI
+465 AAGSAEATGIAMSGTATADGQNQVITIVPGVKCEVKLTRIVARVDVQNNTPNMTLESAVLVGAATRGYLFAQAPLSAPVADRIVLGSNATVDLTEEHPALKPGE
-475 VYAIRFKGTAQ
+475 VFTPKTFRKTFYAYERPNTAGDYAAVRITYRVNDSKGTVEVPFIRTEVGGAQ
-486 CAAYRYENKNSG
+486 TPVDIERNHLYTVVLG
-498 DAANGELEIRI
+498 NG
-509 KALQANSLLTIGEV
+509 KPVTTNEV
-523 ADEAYWGNP
+523 QFTFKVEDWNTVEMP
-532 ADGDTDAENQLVYH
+532 
-546 IAATGYKQPDSEEIT
+546 EEIGPGDP
-561 RLGINSFLWTSTE
+561 L
-574 TDESNACDAGHNAE
+574 DPES
-588 IMQLVSSCL
+588 QQKL
-597 KSSAGPLR
+597 
-605 LVKASAEEVAEADQA
+605 
-620 RRNAA
+620 NAA

-635 AKSVDLGTKKINSFF
+635 AKSVDLGAKKINSFF
-650 DKLTVSAD
+650 DELAVSAD

-680 AVLTDGEGNE
+680 AVLTDGEGNQ

-751 KNGTDNLPDET
+751 KNGMDNLPDET

>member
-1 MKTRIISTLALMA
+1 MKTR
-14 GVLLSGCTREDM
+14 
-26 PEGGAPGDG
+26 
-35 NRVVF
+35 F
-40 TLAGITPQQQN
+40 IT
-51 GRTRAAGD
+51 A
-59 SGAAKPDASAATDA
+59 
-73 EKKVTSLLAAAYEK
+73 LLAAASLLAGCSKETTG
-87 QPSGGMGFYR
+87 PG
-97 AFDVTVTD
+97 DTD
-105 DGCSFDIA
+105 DSRIPITF
-113 KDGRFDLYLV
+113 
-123 ANADPTLEGA
+123 TLATPGSEGVIYPRSATRATHDAAEYA
-133 VKALGAGSP
+133 VRQL
-142 VTDLEELLVEQ
+142 TLLVYDATDTS
-153 APDADNAFVMTT
+153 APKFLRKHDMT
-165 PEVLK
+165 
-170 IISYSGEVADC
+170 S
-181 GEVSLR
+181 
-187 RLSMRID
+187 
-194 LLNKAEGL
+194 
-202 TITKVTFRNRAVK
+202 
-215 SRLFTPNAMLAEPGA
+215 
-230 VEDKEYPDLNL
+230 
-241 VGSFDV
+241 
-247 PAEYKSKIYGYENLS
+247 
-262 RRGEAT
+262 
-268 VPTLDIEYT
+268 
-277 YLDQPY
+277 
-283 THTVEFLDRNDPEGL
+283 
-298 APLALKRNYLY
+298 
-309 RITVGRKVE
+309 
-318 PEFGIEVVDWTNE
+318 
-331 KSFNVDDITFQ
+331 DITLYDNGNGTYTFSLE
-342 AEMNAKLAI
+342 APISDMNAKRKFVFVV
-351 NHFAGANVKTIDEAQ
+351 ND
-366 GTVAF
+366 
-371 TTADPNNTS
+371 D
-380 AYVAWNEKW
+380 
-389 ATAVYYNETDGTY
+389 
-402 YRVPTRDE
+402 
-410 MYLLFP
+410 
-416 DETNHVRFDEAMDG
+416 
-430 TSEITE
+430 
-436 TLPEKLFG
+436 
-444 SKETNGGEGK
+444 
-454 SWFKNAAVAVT
+454 AAVAAT
-465 SRADQPAYPI
+465 AAGSAEADLHE
-475 VYAIRFKGTAQ
+475 TA
-486 CAAYRYENKNSG
+486 ATV
-498 DAANGELEIRI
+498 EL
-509 KALQANSLLTIGEV
+509 
-523 ADEAYWGNP
+523 
-532 ADGDTDAENQLVYH
+532 ADGDTADKL
-546 IAATGYKQPDSEEIT
+546 
-561 RLGINSFLWTSTE
+561 
-574 TDESNACDAGHNAE
+574 
-588 IMQLVSSCL
+588 
-597 KSSAGPLR
+597 
-605 LVKASAEEVAEADQA
+605 AEADAGIAMSGTATADGQNEVITIVPGVKCEVKLTRIVARVDVQNNTPNMTLESAVLVGAATRGYLFAQA
-620 RRNAA
+620 PLSAPVADRIVLGSNATVDLTEEHPALKPGEVFAPKTFRKTFYAYERPNTAGDYAAVRITYRVNDSKGTVEVPFIRTEAGGAQTPVDIERNHLYTVVLGNGKPVTTNEVQFTFKVEDWNTVEMPEEIGPGDPLDPKSQQKLNAA

>member
-1 MKTRIISTLALMA
+1 MKTRFITALFAAASLLA
-14 GVLLSGCTREDM
+14 GCSKETT
-26 PEGGAPGDG
+26 GPGDTDDS
-35 NRVVF
+35 RIPITF
-40 TLAGITPQQQN
+40 TLATP
-51 GRTRAAGD
+51 GSEGVIYPRSATRATHD
-59 SGAAKPDASAATDA
+59 AAEYAVRQLTLLVYDATD
-73 EKKVTSLLAAAYEK
+73 TS
-87 QPSGGMGFYR
+87 
-97 AFDVTVTD
+97 
-105 DGCSFDIA
+105 
-113 KDGRFDLYLV
+113 
-123 ANADPTLEGA
+123 
-133 VKALGAGSP
+133 
-142 VTDLEELLVEQ
+142 
-153 APDADNAFVMTT
+153 APKFLRKHDMT
-165 PEVLK
+165 
-170 IISYSGEVADC
+170 S
-181 GEVSLR
+181 
-187 RLSMRID
+187 
-194 LLNKAEGL
+194 
-202 TITKVTFRNRAVK
+202 
-215 SRLFTPNAMLAEPGA
+215 
-230 VEDKEYPDLNL
+230 
-241 VGSFDV
+241 
-247 PAEYKSKIYGYENLS
+247 
-262 RRGEAT
+262 
-268 VPTLDIEYT
+268 
-277 YLDQPY
+277 
-283 THTVEFLDRNDPEGL
+283 
-298 APLALKRNYLY
+298 
-309 RITVGRKVE
+309 
-318 PEFGIEVVDWTNE
+318 
-331 KSFNVDDITFQ
+331 DITLYDNGNGTYTFSLE
-342 AEMNAKLAI
+342 APISDMNAKRKFVFVV
-351 NHFAGANVKTIDEAQ
+351 ND
-366 GTVAF
+366 
-371 TTADPNNTS
+371 D
-380 AYVAWNEKW
+380 
-389 ATAVYYNETDGTY
+389 
-402 YRVPTRDE
+402 
-410 MYLLFP
+410 
-416 DETNHVRFDEAMDG
+416 
-430 TSEITE
+430 
-436 TLPEKLFG
+436 
-444 SKETNGGEGK
+444 
-454 SWFKNAAVAVT
+454 AAVAAT
-465 SRADQPAYPI
+465 AAGSAEADLHE
-475 VYAIRFKGTAQ
+475 TA
-486 CAAYRYENKNSG
+486 ATV
-498 DAANGELEIRI
+498 EL
-509 KALQANSLLTIGEV
+509 
-523 ADEAYWGNP
+523 
-532 ADGDTDAENQLVYH
+532 ADGDTADKL
-546 IAATGYKQPDSEEIT
+546 
-561 RLGINSFLWTSTE
+561 
-574 TDESNACDAGHNAE
+574 
-588 IMQLVSSCL
+588 
-597 KSSAGPLR
+597 
-605 LVKASAEEVAEADQA
+605 AEADAGIAMSGTATADGQNEVITIVPGVKCEVKLTRIIARVDVQNNTPNMTLESAVLVGAATRGYLFAQA
-620 RRNAA
+620 PLSAPVADRIVLGSNATVDLTEEHPALKPGEVFAPKTFRKTFYAYERPNTAGDYAAVRITYRVNDSKGTVEVPFIRTEAGGAQTPVDIERNHLYTVVLGNGKPVTTNEVQFTFKVEDWNTVEMPEEIGPGDPLDPKSQQKLNAA

-883 NITHRGV
+883 NITHRRV

>member
-1 MKTRIISTLALMA
+1 MKTRFITALFAAASLLA
-14 GVLLSGCTREDM
+14 GCSKETT
-26 PEGGAPGDG
+26 GPGDTDDS
-35 NRVVF
+35 RIPITF
-40 TLAGITPQQQN
+40 TLATP
-51 GRTRAAGD
+51 GSEGVIYPRSATRATHD
-59 SGAAKPDASAATDA
+59 AAEYAVRQLTLLVYDATD
-73 EKKVTSLLAAAYEK
+73 TS
-87 QPSGGMGFYR
+87 
-97 AFDVTVTD
+97 
-105 DGCSFDIA
+105 
-113 KDGRFDLYLV
+113 
-123 ANADPTLEGA
+123 
-133 VKALGAGSP
+133 
-142 VTDLEELLVEQ
+142 
-153 APDADNAFVMTT
+153 APKFLRKHDMT
-165 PEVLK
+165 
-170 IISYSGEVADC
+170 S
-181 GEVSLR
+181 
-187 RLSMRID
+187 
-194 LLNKAEGL
+194 
-202 TITKVTFRNRAVK
+202 
-215 SRLFTPNAMLAEPGA
+215 
-230 VEDKEYPDLNL
+230 
-241 VGSFDV
+241 
-247 PAEYKSKIYGYENLS
+247 
-262 RRGEAT
+262 
-268 VPTLDIEYT
+268 
-277 YLDQPY
+277 
-283 THTVEFLDRNDPEGL
+283 
-298 APLALKRNYLY
+298 
-309 RITVGRKVE
+309 
-318 PEFGIEVVDWTNE
+318 
-331 KSFNVDDITFQ
+331 DITLYDNGNGTYTFSLE
-342 AEMNAKLAI
+342 APISDMNAKRKFVFVV
-351 NHFAGANVKTIDEAQ
+351 NDV
-366 GTVAF
+366 
-371 TTADPNNTS
+371 
-380 AYVAWNEKW
+380 
-389 ATAVYYNETDGTY
+389 
-402 YRVPTRDE
+402 
-410 MYLLFP
+410 
-416 DETNHVRFDEAMDG
+416 
-430 TSEITE
+430 
-436 TLPEKLFG
+436 
-444 SKETNGGEGK
+444 
-454 SWFKNAAVAVT
+454 AAVAAT
-465 SRADQPAYPI
+465 AAGSAEADLHE
-475 VYAIRFKGTAQ
+475 TA
-486 CAAYRYENKNSG
+486 ATV
-498 DAANGELEIRI
+498 EL
-509 KALQANSLLTIGEV
+509 
-523 ADEAYWGNP
+523 
-532 ADGDTDAENQLVYH
+532 ADGDTADKL
-546 IAATGYKQPDSEEIT
+546 
-561 RLGINSFLWTSTE
+561 
-574 TDESNACDAGHNAE
+574 
-588 IMQLVSSCL
+588 
-597 KSSAGPLR
+597 
-605 LVKASAEEVAEADQA
+605 AEADAGIAMSGTATADGQNEVITIVPGVKCEVKLTRIVARVDVQNNTPNMTLESAVLVGAATRGYLFAQA
-620 RRNAA
+620 PLSAPVADRIVLGSNATVDLTEEHPALKPGEVFAPKTFRKTFYAYERPNTAGDYAAVRITYRVNDSKGTVEVPFIRTEAGGAQTPVDIERNHLYTVVLGNGKPVTTNEVQFTFKVEDWNTVEMPEEIGPGDPLDPKSQQKLNAA